1 LTIKDLLI
9 VHKNISEIIA
19 SHRTLRE
26 KVAELLREAIIQQ
39 KIKPGERVTELEIA
53 SRYGLSRTPIREA
66 FRQLESEG
74 FLNIIPRKGAIV
86 AELDAKD
93 IKDFYEIKA
102 VLEGYAARIA
112 AERIT
117 DVEINQLER
126 LSQKMKDHAAKMDV
140 AGLTKDHNEFHN
152 LILEICGNQKITTVV
167 SNLVQQFLRFRFF
180 VSSSS
185 SLNKM
190 HADHDRII
198 AAFKAR
204 DGEMAEKYVIANAKL
219 GEEVLLKEFLSSQDG
234 KKK

>member
-1 LTIKDLLI
+1 M
-9 VHKNISEIIA
+9 HKNISEIIA

-74 FLNIIPRKGAIV
+74 FLKIIPRKGAIV

-102 VLEGYAARIA
+102 VLEGYAARVA
-112 AERIT
+112 AERIS
-117 DVEINQLER
+117 DAEISQLER
-126 LSQKMKDHAAKMDV
+126 LNQKMKDYAAKIDV
-140 AGLTKDHNEFHN
+140 AGLTKVHNEFHN
-152 LILEICGNQKITTVV
+152 LILDICGNQKIILVV
-167 SNLVQQFLRFRFF
+167 TNLVQQFLRFRFF

-185 SLNKM
+185 SLSKM

-204 DGEMAEKYVIANAKL
+204 DGVLAEKHMIANAKL
-219 GEEVLLKEFLSSQDG
+219 GEEVLMKEFLSVQEG
-234 KKK
+234 KQ